1 MPQEPAPKDTAQQ
14 PANAGNMQLW
24 RDVEKTPKEFT
35 KKITG
40 KPYQGT
46 SPAPYYLI
54 QKATETFGPCG
65 IGWGFTIEEQHF
77 QAGKEGTIMHIVL
90 LRVWY
95 IWNGE
100 TGHVQHIGQT
110 VFSGKNKNGDF
121 TDEDACKKS
130 VTDALV
136 KALSMLGFAGDIFI
150 GRYDDSKYVQELE
163 REAAAPK
170 AKSLSP
176 EEVTTAAAF
185 LMDVGRDIARNEG
198 MVGLGTWWRKLDQKQ
213 RYMIQD
219 DQSGCP
225 QELKDLAAKE
235 AA

>member
-24 RDVEKTPKEFT
+24 SAVERTPKEFT
-35 KKITG
+35 KAITG
-40 KPYQGT
+40 KPYRGT
-46 SPAPYYLI
+46 SPSPYYLTR
-54 QKATETFGPCG
+54 KASETFGPCG
-65 IGWGFTIEEQHF
+65 IGWGYNILNQQF
-77 QAGKEGTIMHIVL
+77 QTGKDGTIVHIAHIRL
-90 LRVWY
+90 WY
-95 IWNGE
+95 KWQDE
-100 TGHVQHIGQT
+100 TGEVEHVGQT

-185 LMDVGRDIARNEG
+185 LMDVGRNIAANEG

-219 DQSGCP
+219 EQGGCP
-225 QELKDLAAKE
+225 QELKDLATKE